1 MQRRFEQQGLLAIAP
16 TAFMGM
22 FVAPPA
28 PPERPVLVSGD
39 IALVDVTG
47 PLVHHAGGWEDSYDS
62 IVDRVT
68 TALAASDVARVVMV
82 IDSPGGVMHGAF
94 DAARTLR
101 ERARA
106 AGKPLLAWI
115 RGDGCS
121 AAYALACAASN
132 IQVSAS
138 SCIGSIGVLVA
149 RLDQTAADSAMG
161 VAYTMFQSGQR
172 KPYGNPHV
180 RVSPGE
186 FATAQ
191 AQVDALAEVF
201 FDTVSALRPSLS
213 ADALRALE
221 AGIYVGAEAVRLGLA
236 DGVAGD
242 LQTAVAAAGGGSME
256 NEDEEQATTQSAP
269 SSSQADV
276 DDAREALQRA
286 ANDGSSRA
294 RRALAVLEGD
304 DDGPD
309 DEDEDEDEGD
319 EESASASSAP
329 ASAAAPAAPAAAAPA
344 APAAAAA
351 AAATVPAAVAGT
363 FVAEMEAMRAEMAEL
378 RGERDARRVRRL
390 LASRKDLTPQA
401 RQQLQAQG
409 LTLAQ
414 LEAVLQ
420 SIPAGPT
427 ATARRAA
434 GTVVTGTQGAEV
446 PGTPGSRPPVRDA
459 AMARAFGLAQPAQL
473 VEHSRLQTRF
483 HAPQATGFRPNVPS
497 SIKPI
502 EQQPAQPGT
511 GGRS

>member
-39 IALVDVTG
+39 LALVDVTG
-47 PLVHHAGGWEDSYDS
+47 PLAHHAGGWEDSYDS

-68 TALAASDVARVVMV
+68 AALAAADVTRVVMV

-121 AAYALACAASN
+121 AAYALACAAEN

-221 AGIYVGAEAVRLGLA
+221 AGIFVGAEAVRMGLA

-242 LQTAVAAAGGGSME
+242 LQTAVAAAGGGDME
-256 NEDEEQATTQSAP
+256 QEDEEQATTQSAP

-286 ANDGSSRA
+286 ANDGSTRA

-304 DDGPD
+304 DDGPE
-309 DEDEDEDEGD
+309 DEDEDEDEAD
-319 EESASASSAP
+319 EESASASAAP
-329 ASAAAPAAPAAAAPA
+329 ASAAAPAAAAPAAAAP
-344 APAAAAA
+344 AAAA

-363 FVAEMEAMRAEMAEL
+363 FLAEVEAIRAEVAEL
-378 RGERDARRVRRL
+378 RSERDGRRVRRL

-409 LTLAQ
+409 LTFAQ

-446 PGTPGSRPPVRDA
+446 PGTPGARPPIRDA
-459 AMARAFGLAQPAQL
+459 AMARAFGLAGPQQL
-473 VEHSRLQTRF
+473 VEQTRLQTRF
-483 HAPQATGFRPNVPS
+483 HAPQATGFRPNVQRS
-497 SIKPI
+497 SITPI

-511 GGRS
+511 GGKS